1 MNNFKCFLFFTI
13 LFASSAFAEKYQFYY
28 ENELILVEIPEGFCD
43 ASENEFGK
51 FMIEFIDNQKKNGM
65 DGPELQLVFDNCLDD
80 LTNIYP
86 WGYIGTVDIGQNNYT
101 IEEMQNLFNLTMQE
115 QLGEASYV
123 KKLSSDLEN
132 AHKNTLKDYGVEAE
146 VNLIQ
151 DTGVI
156 WYDEDVVIIKGI
168 NTSVS
173 DGEKLEEIVIG
184 SSTLI
189 KNNLAINFYITDL
202 LDNGN
207 LILNYSSKLE
217 KASKKTKK
225 LNKK

>member
-1 MNNFKCFLFFTI
+1 MNNFKCFLILTI
-13 LFASSAFAEKYQFYY
+13 LFASSAFAEKHQFYY
-28 ENELILVEIPEGFCD
+28 KNELILVEIPEGFCD
-43 ASENEFGK
+43 ASENEFGE
-51 FMIEFIDNQKKNGM
+51 FMVEFIDNQRKNGM

-80 LTNIYP
+80 LSNIYP

-189 KNNLAINFYITDL
+189 KNDLAINFYITDL

-217 KASKKTKK
+217 KASKKTS
-225 LNKK
+225 LLV